1 MWFRVFGVGDE
12 LPDPAELLKHLDGMG
27 LKVEGRFKS
36 DDLGWFHCDLVLPGD
51 DRSLVLERYMADE
64 DDIRHELSAWAAWL
78 ETVENNS
85 YSLKLMEQMIRTKQL
100 FTLDCPRDRAE
111 EERVEKLCA
120 GLCRYLAQQTQGIY
134 QVDRQGFFAPNGK
147 LLVRETS

>member
-1 MWFRVFGVGDE
+1 MWFRVFGVGDQP
-12 LPDPAELLKHLDGMG
+12 PDSGELLKHLNGMG
-27 LKVEGRFKS
+27 LQVKGRFES
-36 DDLGWFHCDLVLPGD
+36 DDLGWFRGELLLAGNDQPLVI
-51 DRSLVLERYMADE
+51 ERYLADE

-111 EERVEKLCA
+111 EEAAE
-120 GLCRYLAQQTQGIY
+120 
-134 QVDRQGFFAPNGK
+134 
-147 LLVRETS
+147 